1 MRRPPRSTLFPYT
14 TLFRSEGRDVCGGE
28 RPAFPAGLG
37 ETRAGCFPERAAH
50 GPRHVWR
57 GGKRRTGRSREPEV
71 LPHLVLTWTEEKT
84 HGAGQ
89 ESPAQLA
96 PVSDPLGHARA
107 GEHPGGLEARR
118 QDDRPV
124 ESSGTDLQGEA
135 LARLRI
141 RFGAFRLVDEDLV
154 HFREQPVELR
164 DPRAREHRKRAFRVG
179 RAERAD
185 SRKRQDDVADPVRR
199 PNERPHVPRLAR
211 ALSSSAST
219 PATVLAIVR
228 SRAAPAAP

>member
-1 MRRPPRSTLFPYT
+1 
-14 TLFRSEGRDVCGGE
+14 
-28 RPAFPAGLG
+28 
-37 ETRAGCFPERAAH
+37 H
-50 GPRHVWR
+50 GPRYVWR

-96 PVSDPLGHARA
+96 PVSDPLGHARG
-107 GEHPGGLEARR
+107 GEHPGCLEARR

-164 DPRAREHRKRAFRVG
+164 DPRAREHRKRAFLVG

-185 SRKRQDDVADPVRR
+185 SRKRQDDVADPGRR
-199 PNERPHVPRLAR
+199 PNERPHVPRLPRAASRDATRVPPAPPCTISDAPPTSCPTAR
-211 ALSSSAST
+211 QPAAMAST
-219 PATVLAIVR
+219 RARGPPSLSEGRRRTWDAA
-228 SRAAPAAP
+228 SRAATSS